1 MKPMARYEPKYHNQL
16 WLATTVKDSHLLPVL
31 QMKHI
36 KFTFAE
42 PIVGIQ
48 YVHNEVFVGD
58 FWQLCVASKEIAQ
71 RLRGMLMDLHVPIR
85 KRARRSMTAYHEI
98 HLGDDFYFAFVN
110 DEIFVMRGHDDIY
123 VEDELGNKV
132 DNYETHPDW
141 EINDVYPLCK

>member
-1 MKPMARYEPKYHNQL
+1 
-16 WLATTVKDSHLLPVL
+16 
-31 QMKHI
+31 MKHI

-48 YVHNEVFVGD
+48 YVHNEVFVGGS
-58 FWQLCVASKEIAQ
+58 WQLCVASKEIAM
-71 RLRGMLMDLHVPIR
+71 RLRGMLMDLHIPVK
-85 KRARRSMTAYHEI
+85 KRVRPSMMAYHEI

-110 DEIFVMRGHDDIY
+110 DEIFVMHGHDDIY